1 MSFYRKSGNFRRLKF
16 FCQLLRQRKLN
27 AQKVVTRTFNF
38 RYLAM
43 RRKLNVTFLMRKKA
57 ARKFPNLRYKLRMM
71 PEKG

>member
-1 MSFYRKSGNFRRLKF
+1 MSFYRKSGNFRRLKI